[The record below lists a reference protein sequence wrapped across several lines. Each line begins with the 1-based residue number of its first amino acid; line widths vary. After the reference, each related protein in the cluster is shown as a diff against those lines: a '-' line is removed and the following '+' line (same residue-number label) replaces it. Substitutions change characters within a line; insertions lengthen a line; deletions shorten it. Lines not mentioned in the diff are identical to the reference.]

1 MTMYILIHV
10 QSSQLA
16 YHTRFRRES
25 GDLFLKGEGGGGG
38 KEKFGSTKYMH
49 DFGFFFGG
57 RGIGVA

>member
-10 QSSQLA
+10 PSSQLA

-25 GDLFLKGEGGGGG
+25 GDLFLKGEGGGG
-38 KEKFGSTKYMH
+38 KEKFGSMKYMH
-49 DFGFFFGG
+49 DFGFFFFGG